1 MSDAPPADQTADQSA
16 DRSAALP
23 FFVYGTLRTGG
34 RNHAL
39 HLAGR
44 CADVRAAVLEGAA
57 LHDGPGFPYAAPDAT
72 PGRRIIGELITVRPG
87 AYAAALVALDRL
99 EDCRAD
105 GTGEYVRE
113 RLAVRTAGGGSAD
126 AWVYLAGPAVA
137 ARLRARPALIASGDW
152 TRRDEPRETDRPRES
167 DEPRERTEPRKC

>member
-1 MSDAPPADQTADQSA
+1 MSDAPTADAPTA
-16 DRSAALP
+16 DGPTAGPPGARPGALP

-34 RNHAL
+34 RNHAV

-44 CADVRAAVLEGAA
+44 CADIRPAVLEGAA
-57 LHDGPGFPYAAPDAT
+57 LHDGPGFPYAVPDGT
-72 PGRRIIGELITVRPG
+72 PGRRILGELVTVRPG
-87 AYAAALVALDRL
+87 GYAAALAALDRL

-113 RLAVRTAGGGSAD
+113 RLAVRTVAGSTED

-137 ARLRARPALIASGDW
+137 ARLRVHPALVPSGDW
-152 TRRDEPRETDRPRES
+152 TRRT
-167 DEPRERTEPRKC
+167 ER